1 LGAQLNSCM
10 WILHFLPDALI
21 LWFCNILLLIGV
33 VLTIAG
39 VFIHRIPFPLLW
51 QYQLPFK
58 IIGVLLLVAGV
69 YFRGGYGVEMAW
81 RERVAEVEAKLRV
94 AEAESAK
101 ENIQIQERVVKKTEY
116 ITRRGQDI
124 IQYVDREIV
133 KYDTKFAPGGQ
144 CEIPREFIKAH
155 NQAAEA
161 PPK

>member
-1 LGAQLNSCM
+1 MGAQLNNDM
-10 WILHFLPDALI
+10 WILHFLPDSVI
-21 LWFCNILLLIGV
+21 LWLCNILLLTGL
-33 VLTIAG
+33 VLVIAG
-39 VFIHRIPFPLLW
+39 FFAHRIPLVW

-58 IIGVLLLVAGV
+58 VLGIALLVAGV

-81 RERVAEVEAKLRV
+81 RERVAEVEAKLKV
-94 AEAESAK
+94 AEEQSAK
-101 ENIQIQERVVKKTEY
+101 ENVRIQERVVKKTEY

-133 KYDTKFAPGGQ
+133 RYDTKFAPGGQ
-144 CEIPREFIKAH
+144 CEIPREFIKAL

>member
-1 LGAQLNSCM
+1 M
-10 WILHFLPDALI
+10 WILHFLPDSVI
-21 LWFCNILLLIGV
+21 LWSCNILLLTGL
-33 VLTIAG
+33 VLVIAG
-39 VFIHRIPFPLLW
+39 FFAHRIPLVW

-58 IIGVLLLVAGV
+58 VLGIALLVAGV
-69 YFRGGYGVEMAW
+69 YFRGGLAVEQQW
-81 RERVAEVEAKLRV
+81 RERVAEVEQKLQA

-101 ENIQIQERVVKKTEY
+101 ENVRIQERVVKKTEY

-133 KYDTKFAPGGQ
+133 RYDTKFAPGGQ
-144 CEIPREFIKAH
+144 CEIPREFIKAL